1 MKKYYPLT
9 KGKHAPARVID
20 GIKSNVRKHVTRE
33 RGKELPQNFDFWDFS
48 CRVGETEEDAVSV
61 HLKAIG
67 KAIDEAAAKST
78 SGKIF
83 VAIEAVAKRRNP
95 PRNAEASKEKLDA
108 SDANEGEPSK
118 VVSVDPGNQAEV

>member
-20 GIKSNVRKHVTRE
+20 GIKSNVRRHVTRQ
-33 RGKELPQNFDFWDFS
+33 RGKELPQNFDFWDFN
-48 CRVGETEEDAVSV
+48 CRVGETEKDAVSV

-78 SGKIF
+78 SEKIF

-95 PRNAEASKEKLDA
+95 PRKAEASKEKPVA
-108 SDANEGEPSK
+108 SDAKKDEPSK
-118 VVSVDPGNQAEV
+118 FGSVESGNEAEV